1 MYSRFN
7 EDVGDSQRKK
17 KTIRIC
23 EGKKMGRKKK
33 HQKKFRFRNES
44 QMNDFK
50 KWRFFCNWAV
60 LLHLLTRKCFQFA
73 NHSTGGAE

>member
-23 EGKKMGRKKK
+23 EGKKWVGKKK

-50 KWRFFCNWAV
+50 KWRFFLQLGRTSAFVNKKMFSVCKSFNW
-60 LLHLLTRKCFQFA
+60 R
-73 NHSTGGAE
+73 G